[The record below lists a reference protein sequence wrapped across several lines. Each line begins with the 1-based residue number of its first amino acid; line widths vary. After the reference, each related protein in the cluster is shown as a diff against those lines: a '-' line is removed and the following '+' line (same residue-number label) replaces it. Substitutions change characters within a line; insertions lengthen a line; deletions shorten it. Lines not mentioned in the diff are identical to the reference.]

1 MDLLLARLGVQ
12 ALNYAIRSGIRITSV
27 YAVQQCSRLLKT
39 VNDRAVYAELKALQ
53 QLLDSKIKILSP
65 AIDLIEFKSS
75 RGNVFLESAV
85 PLAKSL
91 HREIVRLGKRLD
103 DAATV
108 EEGSRL
114 RDGKAH
120 ISEARH
126 AELLQIIR
134 DMQNLLARIDRE
146 IPLIQLAIS
155 ASGEKMTTALSPGI
169 SPSRLMQASTFLS
182 FGDAQ
187 FSNDPTRPVQ
197 VGPSFTLSLYM
208 LFLGHSQPAGQ
219 SGNTDETSL
228 STPERSHKKPPPKE
242 EPYGL
247 EEGERKPIW
256 QEVMHKARVR
266 LCRTPLHWTFD
277 GTRGF
282 CPSDTPDVRLN
293 GNSALVSAT
302 GPMGRPDEY
311 AYHLEMIEDLDDGRV
326 HDEQG
331 ARTEAFNDVAKAGIQ
346 ESIPIHQIAKIFYT
360 DTGRILN
367 IGNADDGENNPV
379 LLLKRDVKA
388 KTPIKLRQEWFEE
401 PSDSDTDI
409 DTRDTSSLS
418 DDQAEIDRQLREESQ
433 TSEVLE
439 GAQAGSWKR
448 CLPRHLDP
456 EWLALEVFME
466 DQDSE
471 DSEDEDDKGGG
482 KIEPLSPESAKKML
496 PTSGSARARDRSS
509 IDSNLAAQIRNIS
522 LQSPSPARAV
532 SRLPPGDVE
541 KEKSEL
547 PESWVAR
554 SPFGSI
560 VSSLSLLE
568 MLVRLTSLQEFQ
580 QTSHLSIP
588 DHILTF
594 FLEETSTTGL
604 QGEARWQVRNEAKRR
619 MGFDPYTDTPT
630 K

>member
-12 ALNYAIRSGIRITSV
+12 ALNYAIRSGIRLTSV

-39 VNDRAVYAELKALQ
+39 VNDRAVYVELKALQ
-53 QLLDSKIKILSP
+53 QLLDNKIKILSP

-134 DMQNLLARIDRE
+134 DMQSLLARIDRE

-219 SGNTDETSL
+219 SGKDETLL
-228 STPERSHKKPPPKE
+228 STPERFHNKSPPKE

-266 LCRTPLHWTFD
+266 LCRTPLDWTFD

-282 CPSDTPDVRLN
+282 CPNGTSNVQLN
-293 GNSALVSAT
+293 GNSALISAT

-331 ARTEAFNDVAKAGIQ
+331 AKTEAFNDIAKAGIR

-367 IGNADDGENNPV
+367 IGNADEGENNPV

-388 KTPIKLRQEWFEE
+388 KTSIKLRQEWLEG

-409 DTRDTSSLS
+409 DTKATSSLS
-418 DDQAEIDRQLREESQ
+418 DDQAEIDRQLLEESQ
-433 TSEVLE
+433 PAGVLA
-439 GAQAGSWKR
+439 GAQAGSRKD
-448 CLPRHLDP
+448 CFPQHLDP

-466 DQDSE
+466 YQDSE
-471 DSEDEDDKGGG
+471 DSEDEDDMGGG
-482 KIEPLSPESAKKML
+482 KIEQLSSDSGKKLL
-496 PTSGSARARDRSS
+496 PTAGSTRARDRSS

-522 LQSPSPARAV
+522 LQSPSPARVV

-541 KEKSEL
+541 KETSEP
-547 PESWVAR
+547 PESWVTR